1 MPTKNQIRDALLSF
15 YGGTASPIS
24 QAAADK
30 LANKIKRNRFV
41 TPEFV
46 KVLAHG
52 DPTGEQAVNNV
63 LRSLGINVRTGV
75 QMM

>member
-1 MPTKNQIRDALLSF
+1 MPTKNQIREALLAF
-15 YGGTASPIS
+15 YQNGPAPLSYS
-24 QAAADK
+24 AANK
-30 LANKIKRNRFV
+30 LAGKIKRNRFV

-52 DPTGEQAVNNV
+52 DPTGEQAVNNI

-75 QMM
+75 QMV